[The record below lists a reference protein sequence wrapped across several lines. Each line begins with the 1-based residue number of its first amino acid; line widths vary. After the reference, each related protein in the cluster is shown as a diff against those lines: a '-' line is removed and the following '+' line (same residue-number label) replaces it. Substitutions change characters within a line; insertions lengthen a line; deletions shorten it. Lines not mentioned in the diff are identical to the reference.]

1 VLEVLVQRQQQA
13 LAEQQQPQRV
23 HTPRQVASPRLPRSP
38 TRSCS
43 SPSSGAAMAAAAAI
57 AVNSPVGGVLCSR
70 DAALSEAP
78 PSSNRLYKSEEWGF
92 PSCSSGRKSFHLPID
107 PVGHRSFNSL
117 LTPTSASGGLKV
129 RLADSLAAVTMFG
142 MAASGCRWRACAG
155 CPCALIVGC
164 MLSPPSTSQP
174 GSIFRGEP
182 CMPSWRCLSG

>member
-1 VLEVLVQRQQQA
+1 MAACHGGACNHHSPCFRACYKGVSFIDTHHNCTLVRLHIVCLQERLNVLEVLVQRQQQA

-23 HTPRQVASPRLPRSP
+23 HTPRQIASPRLPRSP

-70 DAALSEAP
+70 DAALSEGP

-92 PSCSSGRKSFHLPID
+92 PACSSGRKSFISPID

-129 RLADSLAAVTMFG
+129 RLAG
-142 MAASGCRWRACAG
+142 W
-155 CPCALIVGC
+155 
-164 MLSPPSTSQP
+164 
-174 GSIFRGEP
+174 
-182 CMPSWRCLSG
+182 